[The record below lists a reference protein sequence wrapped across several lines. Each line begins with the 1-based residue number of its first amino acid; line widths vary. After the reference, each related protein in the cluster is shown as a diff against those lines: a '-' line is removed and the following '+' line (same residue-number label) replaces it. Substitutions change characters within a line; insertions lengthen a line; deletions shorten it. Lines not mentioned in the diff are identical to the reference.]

1 MPPTRVP
8 GRASGGRAVVLQGAR
23 FLDGS
28 SGRDSPL
35 SARYEGGI
43 WTVARAD
50 SQSYIVASSFSAR
63 MAKFPSAEW
72 LAEYVTKLNSNANY
86 EDAARKWE
94 GAMTFVVQKD
104 GLFEKD
110 AYLYMDLFHGKCRAS
125 QFSYTIGDLP
135 PAQYKYIGP
144 FTNWK
149 RLINKEIDPIQGI
162 LTGKFKLEGSM
173 MTIMRFTR
181 AAKEMV
187 ATTTHVQ
194 TEF

>member
-1 MPPTRVP
+1 
-8 GRASGGRAVVLQGAR
+8 
-23 FLDGS
+23 
-28 SGRDSPL
+28 
-35 SARYEGGI
+35 
-43 WTVARAD
+43 
-50 SQSYIVASSFSAR
+50 
-63 MAKFPSAEW
+63 MAKFPSEEW
-72 LAEYVTKLNSNANY
+72 LAEYVVKLNSNPNY

-94 GAMTFVVQKD
+94 GAMIFVVHKD
-104 GLFEKD
+104 PAFDKD
-110 AYLYMDLFHGKCRAS
+110 AYLYLDLFHGKCRAS
-125 QFSYTIGDLP
+125 KFSFTLADLP
-135 PAQYKYIGP
+135 EAQYKYMGP

-187 ATTTHVQ
+187 ATTTMVQ

>member
-1 MPPTRVP
+1 
-8 GRASGGRAVVLQGAR
+8 
-23 FLDGS
+23 
-28 SGRDSPL
+28 
-35 SARYEGGI
+35 
-43 WTVARAD
+43 
-50 SQSYIVASSFSAR
+50 

-72 LAEYVTKLNSNANY
+72 LAEYVAKLNANPNY
-86 EDAARKWE
+86 EDAGRKWE

-104 GLFEKD
+104 ASFEKD
-110 AYLYMDLFHGKCRAS
+110 AYLYMDLYHGKCRAS
-125 QFSYTIGDLP
+125 QFSFVLGDLP
-135 PAQYKYIGP
+135 TAQYKYIGP

-187 ATTTHVQ
+187 ATTSMVS

>member
-1 MPPTRVP
+1 
-8 GRASGGRAVVLQGAR
+8 
-23 FLDGS
+23 
-28 SGRDSPL
+28 
-35 SARYEGGI
+35 
-43 WTVARAD
+43 
-50 SQSYIVASSFSAR
+50 

-72 LAEYVTKLNSNANY
+72 LAEYVAKLNTNLNY
-86 EDAARKWE
+86 EDAGRKWE

-104 GLFEKD
+104 ASFDKD
-110 AYLYMDLFHGKCRAS
+110 AYLYMDLYHGKCRTS
-125 QFSYTIGDLP
+125 QFSFALAELP

-187 ATTTHVQ
+187 ATTSQVQ

>member
-1 MPPTRVP
+1 
-8 GRASGGRAVVLQGAR
+8 
-23 FLDGS
+23 
-28 SGRDSPL
+28 
-35 SARYEGGI
+35 
-43 WTVARAD
+43 
-50 SQSYIVASSFSAR
+50 
-63 MAKFPSAEW
+63 MAKFPSEEW
-72 LAEYVTKLNSNANY
+72 LAAYVAKLNTNPNY

-94 GAMTFVVQKD
+94 GAMTFVILKD
-104 GLFEKD
+104 AAFDKD
-110 AYLYMDLFHGKCRAS
+110 AYLFLDLFHGKCRGS
-125 QFSYTIGDLP
+125 KFSLKLEDLP
-135 PAQYKYIGP
+135 PAQYKYMGP

-187 ATTTHVQ
+187 ATTTMVQ

>member
-1 MPPTRVP
+1 
-8 GRASGGRAVVLQGAR
+8 
-23 FLDGS
+23 
-28 SGRDSPL
+28 
-35 SARYEGGI
+35 
-43 WTVARAD
+43 
-50 SQSYIVASSFSAR
+50 

-72 LAEYVTKLNSNANY
+72 VSAFAEKLNSNASY

-94 GAMTFVVQKD
+94 GAMTFVVRKD
-104 GLFEKD
+104 PAFDRD
-110 AYLYMDLFHGKCRAS
+110 AYIYLDLYHGKCREAR
-125 QFSYTIGDLP
+125 FSYTLTDLP
-135 PAQYKYIGP
+135 TAAYTYAGP
-144 FTNWK
+144 YTNWK

-187 ATTTHVQ
+187 ATTSQVQ

>member
-1 MPPTRVP
+1 
-8 GRASGGRAVVLQGAR
+8 
-23 FLDGS
+23 
-28 SGRDSPL
+28 
-35 SARYEGGI
+35 
-43 WTVARAD
+43 
-50 SQSYIVASSFSAR
+50 
-63 MAKFPSAEW
+63 MAKFPSEEW
-72 LAEYVTKLNSNANY
+72 LTEYVAKLNSNPNY

-94 GAMTFVVQKD
+94 GSMIFVVRKD
-104 GLFEKD
+104 DAFDKE
-110 AYLYMDLFHGKCRAS
+110 AYLYLDLYHGKCRAAR
-125 QFSYTIGDLP
+125 FSLSAAELP
-135 PAQYKYIGP
+135 ASDYKYSGP

-187 ATTTHVQ
+187 GTASAVK